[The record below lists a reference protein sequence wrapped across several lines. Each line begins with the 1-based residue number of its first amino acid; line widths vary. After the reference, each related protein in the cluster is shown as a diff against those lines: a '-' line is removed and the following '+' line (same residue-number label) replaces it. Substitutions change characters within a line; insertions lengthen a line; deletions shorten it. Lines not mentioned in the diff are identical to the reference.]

1 MEQFVVSLE
10 TARKLKA
17 AGFDQRTA
25 WAWHRDQP
33 SGENDFHLRVVGP
46 DAASDGELPAEG
58 ECFAAPTAD
67 ELAAQ
72 MSDDGF
78 ALLRLPRTPSPRYRV
93 NSYTRSSEADTM
105 AEALAALYLRQHEA
119 PGDETGRPTR

>member
-1 MEQFVVSLE
+1 MEKLVVSLE

-25 WAWHRDQP
+25 WAWHQDHP
-33 SGENDFHLRVVGP
+33 SGENGFHLHALGAGRP
-46 DAASDGELPAEG
+46 SDGELPSEG
-58 ECFAAPTAD
+58 ECYAAPTAD

-78 ALLRLPRTPSPRYRV
+78 ALLRLPRTPSPRYRA
-93 NSYTRSSEADTM
+93 NAYTRSSEADTM
-105 AEALAALYLRQHEA
+105 AEALAGLYLRQHERA
-119 PGDETGRPTR
+119 GRRSG